1 MADIKIPINVFAAH
15 ARPIESFGKVA
26 GRVCLGNQLG
36 EVRIMRRAGI
46 EIVCSELLP
55 ASSVTRAFP
64 NRATAE
70 WVEDC
75 RGARQTQVSADHRPY
90 AKSARS
96 SFTATL

>member
-1 MADIKIPINVFAAH
+1 MSPMLADGTFIMWH
-15 ARPIESFGKVA
+15 AWPIESFGKVA
-26 GRVCLGNQLG
+26 GGVCLGNQLG

-75 RGARQTQVSADHRPY
+75 RGARQTQVSAVV
-90 AKSARS
+90 AGS
-96 SFTATL
+96 